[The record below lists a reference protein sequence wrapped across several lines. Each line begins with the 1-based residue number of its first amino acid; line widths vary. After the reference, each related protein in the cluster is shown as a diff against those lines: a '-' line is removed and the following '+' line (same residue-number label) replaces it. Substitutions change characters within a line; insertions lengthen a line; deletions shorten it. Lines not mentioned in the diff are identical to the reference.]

1 MSSTTFSLWILFFA
15 FEVGPS
21 FILRPARDIRNR
33 SFSPRLKDIAKD
45 NPLRPV
51 VEFTLLSPADDKKEA
66 DRPSNESARGRSR
79 RPLDALLRLRA
90 LEALRHREFR
100 LLWYGNVFGSMAV
113 WMDQVARG
121 WLIYELTDSPLQ
133 LGLVRGIQAIPFLL
147 LSPVAGTAA
156 DRYSRKMQV
165 LVAQTVDGLLYAAL
179 AILIITGEIQP
190 WHVYVTALG
199 MASVQTFQH
208 PSRAAM
214 IADVVPPGYLTN
226 AIGLNAVVFNVSRST
241 GPALAGVLIAVF
253 GTASSYAVQAIF
265 YFLATIWTVM
275 LRPTD
280 HASAGSGAA
289 HRESFGRSIVEGWK
303 FSWRNEAIR
312 TGLLIAMFAS
322 LFIIPFTTLLPVFA
336 RDLLGVGAS
345 GQGLLLTAMG
355 AGALCSAVLIASVG
369 DQLPRGAL
377 MLGGVALYGLAVI
390 AFSAS
395 PWFELSLV
403 LMGVGGLCHVS
414 SHALVQ
420 TVIQTYSPSEF
431 RGRTMAI
438 FHMSQVVLTVGSML
452 IGALSSLVG
461 AQWAVAS
468 MSAAGM
474 VAMLAIYVALPR
486 ARLIR

>member
-1 MSSTTFSLWILFFA
+1 MDFVFA
-15 FEVGPS
+15 FKVVPS
-21 FILRPARDIRNR
+21 FILRPARDIGRDH
-33 SFSPRLKDIAKD
+33 FSPRLKDIAKY
-45 NPLRPV
+45 NPLQPLA
-51 VEFTLLSPADDKKEA
+51 EFTLLSPTSEKNDAEA
-66 DRPSNESARGRSR
+66 PGGDSAQPAAARQSSR
-79 RPLDALLRLRA
+79 LLDALLRLRA

-121 WLIYELTDSPLQ
+121 WLIYELTNSPFQ
-133 LGLVRGIQAIPFLL
+133 LGLVRGVQAIPFLL

-165 LVAQTVDGLLYAAL
+165 LVAQVADGLLYAMLAL
-179 AILIITGEIQP
+179 LILTGKIEP
-190 WHVYVTALG
+190 WHVYVTAFA
-199 MASVQTFQH
+199 MAAVQTFLH

-214 IADVVPPGYLTN
+214 VADAVPLGYLTN
-226 AIGLNAVVFNVSRST
+226 AIGLNAIVFNVARST
-241 GPALAGVLIAVF
+241 GPALAGILIAMF
-253 GTASSYAVQAIF
+253 GTASSYAVQAVF
-265 YFLATIWTVM
+265 YLLATIWTVM
-275 LRPTD
+275 LRP
-280 HASAGSGAA
+280 AGRPAAGSHGHPA

-303 FSWRNEAIR
+303 FSWRNEVVR

-355 AGALCSAVLIASVG
+355 VGALCSAVLIAAVG
-369 DQLPRGAL
+369 DRLPRGAL
-377 MLGGVALYGLAVI
+377 MLGGVALYGLIVI

-395 PWFELSLV
+395 PWFELSLA
-403 LMGVGGLCHVS
+403 LMGIVGLCHVS

-420 TVIQTYSPSEF
+420 TVIQTYSPPEF
-431 RGRTMAI
+431 RGRTIAI

-461 AQWAVAS
+461 AQWAVAW

-474 VAMLAIYVALPR
+474 LSMLAIYVALPR
-486 ARLIR
+486 AWFIR